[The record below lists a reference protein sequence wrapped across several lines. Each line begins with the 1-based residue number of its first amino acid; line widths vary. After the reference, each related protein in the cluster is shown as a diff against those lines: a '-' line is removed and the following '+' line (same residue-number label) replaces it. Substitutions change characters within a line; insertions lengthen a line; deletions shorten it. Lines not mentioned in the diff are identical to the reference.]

1 MTNRKFGILASFFIA
16 LLISTVSGEALNAQ
30 VSMPPIKFQDRT
42 LQNGM
47 RILSAVDHSSPTVA
61 IQVWYHVGS
70 KDDPP
75 GRSGFAHLFEHI
87 MFKATRNM
95 KSEMMDRLTED
106 VGGFNNAF
114 TNPDV
119 TVYFEVVPSNYLE
132 TLLWAEA
139 DRLSGLTVDEP
150 NFKSERSVVQEEY
163 RQSYLAPPYGM
174 LEYLIE
180 QQSFT
185 SHPYKRPTIG
195 SIEDLDA
202 ASLEN
207 VRAFHTTFYRP
218 DNATLIVVGDF
229 DPKQLDAWVDKY
241 LASIP
246 KPTIVLPR
254 VTTKEPERTAERRIT
269 HYSANVPLPA
279 IAFTYLT
286 PPERSPDSEPLQVAA
301 TILSQGESSRLYRS
315 LIYEQQVAQSAD
327 ATPDLRE
334 DASVFY
340 FNVVLASGK
349 KPEEGERALLA
360 EIKKMQDAPVSPAEL
375 EKAKNQLVTDELRQ
389 RETSNGKA
397 LALGSAA
404 VLLNDPNRVNTDLA
418 KLQAVTAADVQRV
431 MKKYFTA
438 TNRLV
443 IYYLPESAKTEKT
456 TAFVPSRPAAA
467 ANEQG
472 LPTDIA
478 HQKQD
483 TVVVSAKDQTKLGLP
498 KDSKGKTISS
508 TVGVEALIDEAGN
521 VIEAKAKSGSR
532 PLHTAAVEAARGAKF
547 KPSIVDGKPTKA
559 RGTIIYNFLD
569 EKKEVSNAR

>member
-1 MTNRKFGILASFFIA
+1 MKQPKLGA
-16 LLISTVSGEALNAQ
+16 LLGLFAAILISSTFTREAIAQ
-30 VSMPPIKFQDRT
+30 ITTPKINFQEKT
-42 LQNGM
+42 LPNGM
-47 RILSAVDHSSPTVA
+47 RVLSAVDHSSPTVA

-87 MFKATRNM
+87 MFKATKNM

-119 TVYFEVVPSNYLE
+119 TVYYEVVPSNYLE

-150 NFKSERSVVQEEY
+150 NFKSERSVVEEEY

-185 SHPYKRPTIG
+185 THPYKRPTIG

-207 VRAFHTTFYRP
+207 VRAFHETFYRP
-218 DNATLIVVGDF
+218 DNATLVVVGDF
-229 DPKQLDAWVDKY
+229 DPKQLDAWVAKY
-241 LASIP
+241 LAPIP
-246 KPTIVLPR
+246 KPAISLPR
-254 VTTKEPERTAERRIT
+254 VSIKEPERTAERRIT
-269 HYSANVPLPA
+269 HYAANVPLPA
-279 IAFTYLT
+279 IALTYLT
-286 PPERSPDSEPLQVAA
+286 PPEKSPDAEPLQVAA
-301 TILSQGESSRLYRS
+301 TILAQGESSRLYRS
-315 LIYEQQVAQSAD
+315 LIYDQQIAQSAD

-334 DASVFY
+334 DAGVVS

-349 KPEEGERALLA
+349 KPEDVESALLA
-360 EIKKMQDAPVSPAEL
+360 EIKRIQDAPVSAAEL
-375 EKAKNQLVTDELRQ
+375 DKAKNQLVTNELRQ

-404 VLLNDPNRVNTDLA
+404 VLLGDPNRVNTDLA

-438 TNRLV
+438 ANRLV
-443 IYYLPESAKTEKT
+443 IYYLPEAAKTKT
-456 TAFVPSRPAAA
+456 TTS
-467 ANEQG
+467 G
-472 LPTDIA
+472 LIDHSGA
-478 HQKQD
+478 QQD
-483 TVVVSAKDQTKLGLP
+483 TSTEPASRRRRGGQ
-498 KDSKGKTISS
+498 GK
-508 TVGVEALIDEAGN
+508 
-521 VIEAKAKSGSR
+521 
-532 PLHTAAVEAARGAKF
+532 
-547 KPSIVDGKPTKA
+547 
-559 RGTIIYNFLD
+559 
-569 EKKEVSNAR
+569 

>member
-1 MTNRKFGILASFFIA
+1 MKQQRKLGA
-16 LLISTVSGEALNAQ
+16 LLGLLATLFISSLYTRDSSAQ
-30 VSMPPIKFQDRT
+30 VTMPRINFQQKT
-42 LQNGM
+42 LPNGM
-47 RILSAVDHSSPTVA
+47 RVLSAVDHSSPTVA

-87 MFKATRNM
+87 MFKATKNM

-150 NFKSERSVVQEEY
+150 NFKSERSVVEEEY

-185 SHPYKRPTIG
+185 THPYKRPTIG
-195 SIEDLDA
+195 SIEDLEA

-207 VRAFHTTFYRP
+207 VRLFHETFYRP
-218 DNATLIVVGDF
+218 DNATLVVVGDF
-229 DPKQLDAWVDKY
+229 DPKQLEAWVAKY
-241 LASIP
+241 LAPIP
-246 KPTIVLPR
+246 RPAVPLPR
-254 VTTKEPERTAERRIT
+254 VNIKEPERAAERRIT
-269 HYSANVPLPA
+269 HYAANVPLPA
-279 IAFTYLT
+279 IALTYLA
-286 PPERSPDSEPLQVAA
+286 PSQKSPDAEPLEVAA
-301 TILSQGESSRLYRS
+301 TILAQGESSRLYRS
-315 LIYEQQVAQSAD
+315 LIYDQQIAQSAD

-349 KPEEGERALLA
+349 KPEDVERALLA
-360 EIKKMQDAPVSPAEL
+360 EIKKVQDAPVSAAEL
-375 EKAKNQLVTDELRQ
+375 DKAKNQLVTNELRQ

-397 LALGSAA
+397 LALGSAT
-404 VLLNDPNRVNTDLA
+404 VLLGDPNRVNTDLA

-431 MKKYFTA
+431 MRKYFTSA
-438 TNRLV
+438 NRLV
-443 IYYLPESAKTEKT
+443 IYYLPEAAKTNAT
-456 TAFVPSRPAAA
+456 
-467 ANEQG
+467 
-472 LPTDIA
+472 
-478 HQKQD
+478 
-483 TVVVSAKDQTKLGLP
+483 
-498 KDSKGKTISS
+498 SS
-508 TVGVEALIDEAGN
+508 TTEHRKQEQR
-521 VIEAKAKSGSR
+521 SC
-532 PLHTAAVEAARGAKF
+532 AVPATLEQRG
-547 KPSIVDGKPTKA
+547 GQG
-559 RGTIIYNFLD
+559 R
-569 EKKEVSNAR
+569 

>member
-1 MTNRKFGILASFFIA
+1 MKQRKVGVLIALLAA
-16 LLISTVSGEALNAQ
+16 LLISSVFTRDSIAQ
-30 VSMPPIKFQDRT
+30 VVMPRINFQQKT
-42 LQNGM
+42 LPNGM
-47 RILSAVDHSSPTVA
+47 RVLSAVDHSSPTVA

-70 KDDPP
+70 KDDPA

-87 MFKATRNM
+87 MFKATKNM

-185 SHPYKRPTIG
+185 THPYKRPTIG
-195 SIEDLDA
+195 SIEDLEA

-207 VRAFHTTFYRP
+207 VRAFHETFYRP
-218 DNATLIVVGDF
+218 DNATLVVVGDF
-229 DPKQLDAWVDKY
+229 DPKQLDAWVAKY
-241 LASIP
+241 LAPIP
-246 KPTIVLPR
+246 RPAIPLPR
-254 VTTKEPERTAERRIT
+254 VNIKEPERTAERRIT
-269 HYSANVPLPA
+269 HYAANVPLPA
-279 IAFTYLT
+279 IALTYLT
-286 PPERSPDSEPLQVAA
+286 PSEKSPDAEPLQVAA
-301 TILSQGESSRLYRS
+301 TILAQGESSRLYRS

-340 FNVVLASGK
+340 FSVVLASGK
-349 KPEEGERALLA
+349 KPEDVERALLA
-360 EIKKMQDAPVSPAEL
+360 EIKKIQDAPVSAAEL
-375 EKAKNQLVTDELRQ
+375 DKAKNQLVTNELRQ

-404 VLLNDPNRVNTDLA
+404 VLLGDPNRVNTDLA

-431 MKKYFTA
+431 MKRYFTA
-438 TNRLV
+438 ANRLV
-443 IYYLPESAKTEKT
+443 IYYLPEAAKTNT
-456 TAFVPSRPAAA
+456 TGSTTNHRNQPQRAAA
-467 ANEQG
+467 VPATLGQRGGQG
-472 LPTDIA
+472 
-478 HQKQD
+478 K
-483 TVVVSAKDQTKLGLP
+483 
-498 KDSKGKTISS
+498 
-508 TVGVEALIDEAGN
+508 
-521 VIEAKAKSGSR
+521 
-532 PLHTAAVEAARGAKF
+532 
-547 KPSIVDGKPTKA
+547 
-559 RGTIIYNFLD
+559 
-569 EKKEVSNAR
+569 

>member
-1 MTNRKFGILASFFIA
+1 
-16 LLISTVSGEALNAQ
+16 
-30 VSMPPIKFQDRT
+30 MPRINFQEKT
-42 LQNGM
+42 LPNGM

-70 KDDPP
+70 KDDPA

-87 MFKATRNM
+87 MFKATKNM

-132 TLLWAEA
+132 TLLWAEG

-185 SHPYKRPTIG
+185 THPYKRPTIG

-202 ASLEN
+202 ATLEN
-207 VRAFHTTFYRP
+207 VRAFHETFYRP
-218 DNATLIVVGDF
+218 DNATVVVVGDF
-229 DPKQLDAWVDKY
+229 DPRQLDAWVAKY
-241 LASIP
+241 LAPIP
-246 KPTIVLPR
+246 KPSIPLPR
-254 VTTKEPERTAERRIT
+254 VDTKEPERTAERRIV
-269 HYSANVPLPA
+269 HYAANVPLPA
-279 IAFTYLT
+279 IALTYLT
-286 PPERSPDSEPLQVAA
+286 PSEKSPDAEPLQVAA
-301 TILSQGESSRLYRS
+301 TILAEGESSRLYKS
-315 LIYEQQVAQSAD
+315 LIYDQQVAQSAD

-349 KPEEGERALLA
+349 KPEDVERALLA
-360 EIKKMQDAPVSPAEL
+360 EIKKVQDAPVSAAEL
-375 EKAKNQLVTDELRQ
+375 DKAKNQLVTNELRQ

-397 LALGSAA
+397 LALGEAA
-404 VLLNDPNRVNTDLA
+404 VLLGDPNRVNTDLA

-431 MKKYFTA
+431 MKKYFT
-438 TNRLV
+438 TNNRLV
-443 IYYLPESAKTEKT
+443 IYYLPEA
-456 TAFVPSRPAAA
+456 
-467 ANEQG
+467 
-472 LPTDIA
+472 
-478 HQKQD
+478 
-483 TVVVSAKDQTKLGLP
+483 
-498 KDSKGKTISS
+498 
-508 TVGVEALIDEAGN
+508 
-521 VIEAKAKSGSR
+521 AKSPTTTSTGNHR
-532 PLHTAAVEAARGAKF
+532 ERGQQGGQAK
-547 KPSIVDGKPTKA
+547 
-559 RGTIIYNFLD
+559 
-569 EKKEVSNAR
+569 